1 MLRYIKLI
9 LTIMS
14 TAKQEL
20 SAILIDYADKIPD
33 QVYIDILNRVAEIPD
48 HIDPRQ
54 AGEIQ
59 QELDDTNVELRVQT
73 ERNDILVDEI
83 YRVEAQRIKL
93 NDMYKSQ
100 KKLIEKLKLE
110 KRYLANET
118 WTLDKLYDRIKPN
131 NKEILLEEKDYNYFN
146 ILSSGETS
154 IDTIEE
160 EESLEDIYNLFSGEK
175 SSEFD
180 FGIYD
185 LFQSLPDTTKYGYYK
200 YVSRYPWPTVG
211 HELTTYLLSGLNDLY
226 KLRLE
231 ELQDDRTRIN
241 YLTTWKL
248 LISIINNKIFF
259 YDFLH
264 AKLIPLQKDPD
275 LFLKYVHYKN
285 FYQEDK
291 SVIPHYSTPLQ
302 LTKFYHKY
310 LLD

>member
-1 MLRYIKLI
+1 
-9 LTIMS
+9 MS

-131 NKEILLEEKDYNYFN
+131 NKERLIEEKDYNYFN

-160 EESLEDIYNLFSGEK
+160 EETLEDIYNLFSGEK

-180 FGIYD
+180 YGIYD
-185 LFQSLPDTTKYGYYK
+185 LFQSLSDTTKYGYYK

-211 HELTTYLLSGLNDLY
+211 HELTTYLLNGLNDLY

-231 ELQDDRTRIN
+231 ELQDDRTGIN
-241 YLTTWKL
+241 YLTHMET
-248 LISIINNKIFF
+248 S
-259 YDFLH
+259 Y
-264 AKLIPLQKDPD
+264 
-275 LFLKYVHYKN
+275 
-285 FYQEDK
+285 
-291 SVIPHYSTPLQ
+291 
-302 LTKFYHKY
+302 
-310 LLD
+310 

>member
-1 MLRYIKLI
+1 MRYIKLI

-131 NKEILLEEKDYNYFN
+131 NKERLIEEKDYNYFN

-154 IDTIEE
+154 IDTIEQ

-175 SSEFD
+175 SSESD
-180 FGIYD
+180 YGIYD

-231 ELQDDRTRIN
+231 ELQDDGTRIN
-241 YLTTWKL
+241 YLTNMET
-248 LISIINNKIFF
+248 S
-259 YDFLH
+259 Y
-264 AKLIPLQKDPD
+264 
-275 LFLKYVHYKN
+275 
-285 FYQEDK
+285 
-291 SVIPHYSTPLQ
+291 
-302 LTKFYHKY
+302 
-310 LLD
+310 

>member
-131 NKEILLEEKDYNYFN
+131 NKERLIEEKDYNYFN

-160 EESLEDIYNLFSGEK
+160 EETLEDIYNLFSGEK

-180 FGIYD
+180 YGIYD

-200 YVSRYPWPTVG
+200 YVSRYPWPTIG

-231 ELQDDRTRIN
+231 ELQDDRTGIN
-241 YLTTWKL
+241 YLTNMET
-248 LISIINNKIFF
+248 S
-259 YDFLH
+259 Y
-264 AKLIPLQKDPD
+264 
-275 LFLKYVHYKN
+275 
-285 FYQEDK
+285 
-291 SVIPHYSTPLQ
+291 
-302 LTKFYHKY
+302 
-310 LLD
+310 

>member
-1 MLRYIKLI
+1 
-9 LTIMS
+9 MS

-20 SAILIDYADKIPD
+20 SAILMDYADKIQD

-83 YRVEAQRIKL
+83 YRVEAQRNKI
-93 NDMYKSQ
+93 NDMYESQ

-118 WTLDKLYDRIKPN
+118 WTLYKLYDRIKPN
-131 NKEILLEEKDYNYFN
+131 NKERLIEEKDYNYFN
-146 ILSSGETS
+146 ILSSGETT

-175 SSEFD
+175 SSESD
-180 FGIYD
+180 YGIYD

-231 ELQDDRTRIN
+231 ELQDDGTRIN
-241 YLTTWKL
+241 YLTNMET
-248 LISIINNKIFF
+248 S
-259 YDFLH
+259 Y
-264 AKLIPLQKDPD
+264 
-275 LFLKYVHYKN
+275 
-285 FYQEDK
+285 
-291 SVIPHYSTPLQ
+291 
-302 LTKFYHKY
+302 
-310 LLD
+310 